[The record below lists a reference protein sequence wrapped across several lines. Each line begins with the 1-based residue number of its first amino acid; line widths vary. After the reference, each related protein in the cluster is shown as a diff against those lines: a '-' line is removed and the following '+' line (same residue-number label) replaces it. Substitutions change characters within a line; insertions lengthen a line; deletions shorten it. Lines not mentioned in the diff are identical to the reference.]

1 MRSEKTKQQLRIGS
15 SLSLDSKSILSKLL
29 TVFNDSSGACCAS
42 VYQNLSALHRAGVAA
57 GPFAERNLCAS
68 LACGSAGVRELRE
81 KLVPSPDEGGLKT
94 AAETTRQRRRKK
106 PPAGYITVAELAH
119 RVGAAPS
126 TIYYQIAIGGIP
138 ACAWRGVT
146 VINETA
152 AEEFVAVRPLR
163 RVVANAAKAES
174 GQ

>member
-1 MRSEKTKQQLRIGS
+1 VLTRIQITIRIGS
-15 SLSLDSKSILSKLL
+15 SLSLDSETISSRLMI
-29 TVFNDSSGACCAS
+29 VYNDTSGACCAS
-42 VYQNLSALHRAGVAA
+42 IYQNLSALRRAGVAA
-57 GPFAERNLCAS
+57 GPIAERNQCAPV
-68 LACGSAGVRELRE
+68 ACGSAGVRELLE
-81 KLVPSPDEGGLKT
+81 KLVPAPEDGSLKT
-94 AAETTRQRRRKK
+94 AGETPRQRRRKK
-106 PPAGYITVAELAH
+106 PPAGYLTVSQLAD